1 MSKSD
6 DREARVLVQLRLNL
20 KARKALL
27 AMAKSK
33 KQTLSAVLV
42 DAVNCYLAEN
52 GRRPVASKA
61 IMGRPRSEG

>member
-1 MSKSD
+1 MKTTD
-6 DREARVLVQLRLNL
+6 DRETRVLVQLRLNL

-27 AMAKSK
+27 ALAKTK

-42 DAVNCYLAEN
+42 DAVNIYLTEN

-61 IMGRPRSEG
+61 IMGRPKH